1 MPEEE
6 ALMDRFG
13 EIHNVGGFHNAVVLS
28 DEKSDGHAHH
38 HPPTLE
44 DIQHRAC
51 EIHHEHGAVNGGYTL
66 DEWLEAEHERE
77 ETDGTDA
84 GNDRVH

>member
-1 MPEEE
+1 
-6 ALMDRFG
+6 MDMFG
-13 EIHNVGGFHNAVVLS
+13 EIHSVNAFNNAVALS
-28 DEKSDGHAHH
+28 DEKSEGHAHH

-51 EIHHEHGAVNGGYTL
+51 EIHHKHGAVNGGYTL
-66 DEWLEAEHERE
+66 DEWLEAEHELE
-77 ETDGTDA
+77 ETDDPDA

>member
-1 MPEEE
+1 
-6 ALMDRFG
+6 MDGFV
-13 EIHNVGGFHNAVVLS
+13 EIHNVSGFNTAVVLS

-51 EIHHEHGAVNGGYTL
+51 EIHHEHGAVTGGYTL
-66 DEWLEAEHERE
+66 DEWLEAEHELE
-77 ETDGTDA
+77 DTDGPDG

>member
-1 MPEEE
+1 
-6 ALMDRFG
+6 MDTSG
-13 EIHNVGGFHNAVVLS
+13 EIHNVSGFNNAVVLS
-28 DEKSDGHAHH
+28 DEKSGGHAHH

-66 DEWLEAEHERE
+66 DEWLEAEHELE
-77 ETDGTDA
+77 ETDDPDA

>member
-1 MPEEE
+1 
-6 ALMDRFG
+6 
-13 EIHNVGGFHNAVVLS
+13 VLS

-38 HPPTLE
+38 HPSTLE

-66 DEWLEAEHERE
+66 DEWLEAEHELE